1 MEHFYY
7 PRVSIDGSMSHDLGG
22 FITPAALR
30 PPSLISPL
38 SAWNEHIPFAGWIVE
53 ALRPRTVVELG
64 VHTGVS
70 YFAICDAVLTWNIEA
85 RCFAVDH
92 WRGDKHSGLYGE
104 EVFESVSRINSEH
117 YASFSRLL
125 RMTFDDALGEFEL
138 GQIDLLHIDGLHTYE
153 AVKRDFENWLP
164 KMSASGVVLLHDSAE
179 RKSDFGV
186 HKLVAELKEMYRL
199 FEFTHGHGLAVVA
212 VGPEAS
218 SRIASLVEL
227 DADSTAARL
236 VRDLYSALGHR
247 LALQIRLS
255 EMQVTQPWNPEQS
268 LPAEEVPE
276 VDIENRAERAAATA
290 SLNAAMASQQRELES
305 VQERSETQ
313 GRIMAELRNDIA
325 ELQQQIKDLHAST
338 SWRLSKPVRV
348 VGDAAR
354 SLAWRLRRPEDA
366 VASNDVRRLYQ
377 TFDSNLDR
385 ETRRQLRAY
394 LKAQPHLRETLVSIV
409 MPSFDRGYVIGRAIE
424 SVRRQ
429 THETWEL
436 LVIDDGSTD
445 DTESIIDS
453 IGDDRIRYVKMTSRS
468 GVGVARNEGLENARG
483 DLVSYLDSDNTWDRE
498 FLALMVSGLD
508 MSGTSIGYS
517 ATALVEDGRT
527 VGYRGDRFD
536 FERCLD
542 ANYIDINSFCHRR
555 ELLRNGAA
563 FDPKIRRTND
573 WDFILRI
580 TFGAEVGYFPFVG
593 VKYSVGER
601 PDQITLQEPYV
612 FRNIVEARHRT
623 RFEGHLAEL
632 ESFEQVLDHLSL
644 SFAIR
649 TAAPRDNRNQWGDHH
664 FAIGLANALERL
676 GHKADVYYH
685 EEELRDK
692 YDVALVL
699 RGLTKYS
706 LTPDAVNAIWSI
718 SHPDQ
723 VSFDEFEEFD
733 LVFTASM
740 SYRAMVAQMIGRH
753 ALPLLQ
759 ATDRDRFFPHPDVE
773 RGAALLFVGNS
784 RKVDRPTVRY
794 SLEAGLPIVIHGS
807 GWEGIVPPAAIRST
821 YLPNEEA
828 SIAYARAGAVLND
841 HWQSMKDFGF
851 ISNRVFDA
859 VASGATVISDSFP
872 ELKRVFG
879 GELHTFT
886 TKSDFIYLA
895 HRVLASQPDKDAQM
909 NAAMEVLDH
918 HTLDARAK
926 AIVHSVHVYL
936 GKEQSPVEDPAA
948 RTRVMRLHGIPGN
961 GLPAMRVGIVPQMP
975 NPGRMSS
982 SAYIRLIQ
990 PLTSDL
996 EGGSV
1001 ELSVIDPES
1010 LENIER
1016 HELVVVSRTALSNID
1031 DAESLIDQT
1040 HGGARLAVDIDDAFH
1055 LMDESHPQFDEYRG
1069 RITTL
1074 TRLLDAAAMVWC
1086 STDALRDSLDP
1097 SHSKKATVVPNTI
1110 DPRLW
1115 RRYRKGLHS
1124 ARSGGRLE
1132 LLYMGTSTH
1141 APDLEMILPSLERL
1155 ASDHPEAFRLTIVGL
1170 VQTAPDPSWI
1180 RRIPTPYR
1188 SEYPHFARWLRD
1200 QAGEFDVGIAPLADS
1215 VFNRLKSDIKVLE
1228 YTALGLPSIASPVGP
1243 YRALETVDLCESQD
1257 EWYKSFATF
1266 VTDGANLD
1274 ERRIQ
1279 IEHVESAMWRDRRS
1293 AIAGESMLRMA
1304 SQNAQH

>member
-1 MEHFYY
+1 MQHFYY
-7 PRVSIDGSMSHDLGG
+7 PRVSLDGSMSHDLGG

-30 PPSLISPL
+30 SPSLISAL

-70 YFAICDAVLTWNIEA
+70 YFAFCEAVLRSNIEA

-92 WRGDKHSGLYGE
+92 WRGDKHSGPYGE

-125 RMTFDDALGEFEL
+125 RMTFDDALADFEP

-164 KMSASGVVLLHDSAE
+164 KMSESGVVLLHDTAE

-186 HKLVAELKEMYRL
+186 YRLVAELEERYRL
-199 FEFTHGHGLAVVA
+199 FEFTHGHGLGVVA
-212 VGPEAS
+212 VGRKVP
-218 SRIASLVEL
+218 SRIASLVDL
-227 DADSTAARL
+227 DPDSSEARV
-236 VRDLYSALGHR
+236 VRDLYSSLGHR
-247 LALQIRLS
+247 LALQVRLS
-255 EMQVTQPWNPEQS
+255 EMEVTEPWNPKQI
-268 LPAEEVPE
+268 LRAEEVPE
-276 VDIENRAERAAATA
+276 VDIERRVEGAGEIA
-290 SLNAAMASQQRELES
+290 SLSAAMASQQRELES
-305 VQERSETQ
+305 VQERSEAQ
-313 GRIMAELRNDIA
+313 GRIIAELRNDIA
-325 ELQQQIKDLHAST
+325 QLQQQIKNIHEST
-338 SWRLSKPVRV
+338 SWRLTKPVRFA
-348 VGDAAR
+348 GDKAR
-354 SLAWRLRRPEDA
+354 SLAWRLRRDETTEPIDGI
-366 VASNDVRRLYQ
+366 RRLYQ
-377 TFDSNLDR
+377 SFDPKLDR
-385 ETRRQLRAY
+385 ETRRRLRAH

-409 MPSFDRGYVIGRAIE
+409 MPTFDRGYVIGRAIE

-445 DTESIIDS
+445 DTESVIDS
-453 IGDDRIRYVKMTSRS
+453 IGDDRIRYVKMTNRS
-468 GVGVARNEGLENARG
+468 GVGVARNEGLKIARG

-508 MSGTSIGYS
+508 MSGTSIAYS
-517 ATALVEDGRT
+517 ATALIEDRKT

-542 ANYIDINSFCHRR
+542 ANYIDINSFAHRR
-555 ELLRNGAA
+555 ELLRTGAA

-580 TFGAEVGYFPFVG
+580 TFGAEVGYFPFIG

-612 FRNIVEARHRT
+612 FRNIVEARHRR
-623 RFEGHLAEL
+623 RFEGDLAEL
-632 ESFEQVLDHLSL
+632 ESFEQVLDQLPL
-644 SFAIR
+644 GFAIR
-649 TAAPRDNRNQWGDHH
+649 IAAPLESRSQWGDHH
-664 FAIGLANALERL
+664 FAVGLANALERL
-676 GHKADVYYH
+676 GHKADVH
-685 EEELRDK
+685 HNEEELRNK
-692 YDVALVL
+692 YDVVLVL
-699 RGLTKYS
+699 RGLTQYPP
-706 LTPDAVNAIWSI
+706 TQDAMNAIWSI

-723 VSFDEFEEFD
+723 LGFDELEGFD
-733 LVFTASM
+733 LVFTSSM
-740 SYRAMVAQMIGRH
+740 SYRAMLSHIIGGR

-773 RGAALLFVGNS
+773 RGTALLFVGNS

-794 SLEAGLPIVIHGS
+794 ALEAGLPIVIHGS
-807 GWEGIVPPAAIRST
+807 GWDGMAPHSAIRST

-879 GELHTFT
+879 GEVHTFS
-886 TKSDFIYLA
+886 TKSDFIDVA
-895 HRVLASQPDKDAQM
+895 HRALTSRPDKDAQM

-926 AIVHSVHVYL
+926 AIVHSVHAYL
-936 GKEQSPVEDPAA
+936 GKEHSPVEDPAA

-996 EGGSV
+996 EDGSV
-1001 ELSVIDPES
+1001 DLSVIDPES
-1010 LENIER
+1010 LEDIER
-1016 HELVVVSRTALSNID
+1016 HELVVVSRTALSNIA
-1031 DAESLIDQT
+1031 DAESLIARTD
-1040 HGGARLAVDIDDAFH
+1040 GGARLAVDIDDAFH

-1069 RITTL
+1069 PITTL

-1155 ASDHPEAFRLTIVGL
+1155 ASEHPEAFRLTVIGL
-1170 VQTAPDPSWI
+1170 IQTGPDPSWI

-1200 QAGEFDVGIAPLADS
+1200 QAGEFDVGIAPLVDS

-1228 YTALGLPSIASPVGP
+1228 YTALGLPSIASSVGP

-1257 EWYKSFATF
+1257 EWYKSLATLF
-1266 VTDGANLD
+1266 TDGTNLD

-1293 AIAGESMLRMA
+1293 AIAGESMVRMA
-1304 SQNAQH
+1304 SQNARH